1 MSWLSQYGAGTSAV
15 FEILYR
21 EVGGIVDQLAAYVN
35 SLLSNYVKNLKVGL
49 HPSEYA
55 WLKKSIVSQL
65 ELSAHNMVREAVTDL
80 SKHRFKQTRV
90 MQPREFLRRE
100 GRL

>member
-1 MSWLSQYGAGTSAV
+1 M
-15 FEILYR
+15 
-21 EVGGIVDQLAAYVN
+21 DQLAAYVN
-35 SLLSNYVKNLKVGL
+35 SLLSNYVRNLNVGL

-65 ELSAHNMVREAVTDL
+65 ELSAHNMVREAVADL
-80 SKHRFKQTRV
+80 SRNRFGKARV
-90 MQPREFLRRE
+90 VRPQEFFRRE